1 MAKTQKHKNDP
12 SYEELGQLLQSVYES
27 GYMDR
32 KTMYKMSFIKG
43 VLAGLGGVIGATIV
57 VALLLWV
64 LNLFDRV
71 PLIGPL
77 SDKVQQTVDVK
88 KEQ

>member
-1 MAKTQKHKNDP
+1 MAKKKDDRPTH
-12 SYEELGQLLQSVYES
+12 EELGQMLQSIYET

-32 KTMYKMSFIKG
+32 KTMFKMSFIKG
-43 VLAGLGGVIGATIV
+43 ILTGLGGVIGATIV

-64 LNLFDRV
+64 LNLFDEI

-77 SDKVQQTVDVK
+77 SDKLQNTVDVK
-88 KEQ
+88 NP

>member
-1 MAKTQKHKNDP
+1 MAKTKSSKDRVSPEQF
-12 SYEELGQLLQSVYES
+12 GQMMQSIYES

-32 KTMYKMSFIKG
+32 KTMYKMTFIRGIMAG
-43 VLAGLGGVIGATIV
+43 VGGVIGATIV

-64 LNLFDRV
+64 LNFFDRV

-77 SDKVQQTVDVK
+77 SDKLQQTVDVK
-88 KEQ
+88 KP